1 MEPPGKSR
9 EAEKGENMEV
19 KMRSEGEGML
29 GNGEESLKSLGTC
42 LGEES
47 KGGRQQKQRHA
58 EGVRHT
64 SGCGGS

>member
-1 MEPPGKSR
+1 
-9 EAEKGENMEV
+9 MEV
-19 KMRSEGEGML
+19 RMRSEGEGML
-29 GNGEESLKSLGTC
+29 GNGEESLKSPGTC

-64 SGCGGS
+64 SG